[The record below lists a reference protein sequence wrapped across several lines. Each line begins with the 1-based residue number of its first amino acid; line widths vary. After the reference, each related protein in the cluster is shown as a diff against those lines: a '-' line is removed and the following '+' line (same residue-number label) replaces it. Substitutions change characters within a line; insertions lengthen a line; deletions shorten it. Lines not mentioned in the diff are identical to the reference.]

1 MTKSYT
7 IKSIIQYKDAGKPFR
22 VQKSWCGIK
31 QNVSVIL
38 EWIEEEALSIVKS
51 EINGD
56 DDEWH
61 LKLKGSK
68 KAHQAFSEKLV
79 KKTISIYNVNC

>member
-1 MTKSYT
+1 MTKSYI
-7 IKSIIQYKDAGKPFR
+7 IKSIIQYKETEEPFR
-22 VQKSWCGIK
+22 MLKSWCGIK

-38 EWIEEEALSIVKS
+38 GWIEEEALSIVKS

-56 DDEWH
+56 DDEWR

>member
-7 IKSIIQYKDAGKPFR
+7 IKSIIQYKETGEPFR
-22 VQKSWCGIK
+22 MRKSWCGIK

-38 EWIEEEALSIVKS
+38 EWIEAEALSIVKS

-79 KKTISIYNVNC
+79 KKTISIYNVNY

>member
-1 MTKSYT
+1 MTKNYT
-7 IKSIIQYKDAGKPFR
+7 IKSIIQYKGTEDPSCIR
-22 VQKSWCGIK
+22 KSWCGVK

-51 EINGD
+51 EINGG
-56 DDEWH
+56 DDEWC

-68 KAHQAFSEKLV
+68 KAHQAFFEKLV